1 MELLDA
7 LGLNLKVLL
16 AQLINFAILLFIL
29 WKFGYRPI
37 LNILAKRREKV
48 SQGVKDAQAA
58 EEKLNAA
65 REKEKEVISQAKKEA
80 LVILEEAKRKAEEKK
95 RVILDKAKEE
105 IGEVINLEKQKIQ
118 QEKAETLKSIKADVS
133 QLVILAVEKVL
144 QEKIDTK
151 KDKDLVAQAIKGLK

>member
-37 LNILAKRREKV
+37 LNILAKRRKKV

-65 REKEKEVISQAKKEA
+65 RGKEKEVISQAKKEA
-80 LVILEEAKRKAEEKK
+80 LVILEEAKYKAEDKK

-105 IGEVINLEKQKIQ
+105 IGEVINHEKQKIQ